1 MMTSSIFV
9 PLLII
14 VFLQSNNFFLF
25 FRFFMF
31 GVAVINYSKVG
42 DKEGTEAGTKE
53 IVVVFSW

>member
-1 MMTSSIFV
+1 MMTSSIFF

-14 VFLQSNNFFLF
+14 VFLQSNNF

-42 DKEGTEAGTKE
+42 EKEGTEAGTKE